1 MSSSSSR
8 PYAWVPTT
16 YLAEALPNQLVTMI
30 SMFLLLDMGITKDV
44 AAFYIGWL
52 QLPWVL
58 KFLWSPFIDTF
69 KTKRWWILA
78 METVICCAFA
88 LCAFLLNTA
97 FWLQALLALFFI
109 IAFSSATHDV
119 AVDGIYVLALQPH
132 EQSLYV
138 GIRNFFYRVGMVIAK
153 FAIVTLAGV
162 LMNPDHYGLPIATSW
177 TIALL
182 VLAVLFTGVTAWNFY
197 GVPRTEAPA
206 KVHLS
211 AGEVA
216 NDLLDTFRVFFRKT
230 HLVSALLFIFLFR
243 FPEAQL
249 NMMTTPFLKDTVANG
264 GLAMTNEQMGLL
276 TGILGVVGLLLGGI
290 LGGICVNRHGFRRWL
305 WPMVLSI
312 SIPDIVYVYL
322 AYAAPELATTAMK
335 LPIVGTCFFIEQL
348 GYGFGF
354 TACSLFLVY
363 FAIGRKSTSV
373 LSICTA
379 IQYAG
384 MLVPGMFAGYICEA
398 LGYVNFFWWVMLCC
412 LVTFAVS
419 AFIKIDPEY
428 GKKQ

>member
-1 MSSSSSR
+1 MSTTSLQNK

-30 SMFLLLDMGITKDV
+30 SMFLLLDMGISKDV

-52 QLPWVL
+52 QLPWVF
-58 KFLWSPFIDTF
+58 KFLWSPFIDSF
-69 KTKRWWILA
+69 KTKRWWIIT
-78 METVICCAFA
+78 MEVVICCGFA
-88 LCAFLLNTA
+88 LCAFFLNTD

-119 AVDGIYVLALQPH
+119 AVDGFYVIALTPP

-153 FAIVTLAGV
+153 FAIVALAGV
-162 LMNPDHYGLPIATSW
+162 LMNPNHYGLPVTTSW
-177 TIALL
+177 MIALL
-182 VLAVLFTGVTAWNFY
+182 VMSVLFVGITIWNFA
-197 GVPRTEAPA
+197 GVPRKEAPA
-206 KVHLS
+206 RVHLS
-211 AGEVA
+211 ASEVA
-216 NDLLDTFRVFFRKT
+216 NDLLDTFRVFFRKP

-249 NMMTTPFLKDTVANG
+249 NMMTTPFLKDTLANG
-264 GLAMTNEQMGLL
+264 GLAMTNEQMGVL
-276 TGILGVVGLLLGGI
+276 TGILGVVGLLVGGI
-290 LGGICVNRHGFRRWL
+290 VGGICVNRHGFKRWL

-312 SIPDIVYVYL
+312 SVPDLVYVYL
-322 AYAAPELATTAMK
+322 SITQVTDLWV
-335 LPIVGTCFFIEQL
+335 VGSCFFIEQL

-363 FAIGRKSTSV
+363 FAIGQKSTSV

-398 LGYVNFFWWVMLCC
+398 LGYINFFWWVMACC

-419 AFIKIDPEY
+419 ALIRIDPAY
-428 GKKQ
+428 GKRE

>member
-1 MSSSSSR
+1 MRTKTKAYS
-8 PYAWVPTT
+8 WVPTT

-30 SMFLLLDMGITKDV
+30 SMFLLLDMGVTKDV

-52 QLPWVL
+52 QLPWVF

-69 KTKRWWILA
+69 KTKRWWILT
-78 METVICCAFA
+78 MEVVICCGFA

-119 AVDGIYVLALQPH
+119 AVDGFYVIALSQSD
-132 EQSLYV
+132 QSLYV

-153 FAIVTLAGV
+153 FAIVALAGV
-162 LMNPDHYGLPIATSW
+162 LMNPDHFGLPIATSW
-177 TIALL
+177 MIALL
-182 VLAVLFTGVTAWNFY
+182 VLTVLFVCVTVWNFV
-197 GVPRTEAPA
+197 GVPKTEEPA
-206 KVHLS
+206 RVHLS
-211 AGEVA
+211 TAEVA
-216 NDLLDTFRVFFRKT
+216 NDLLDTFRVFLRKP

-249 NMMTTPFLKDTVANG
+249 NMMTTPFLKDTIANG
-264 GLAMTNEQMGLL
+264 GLAMTNEEMGVL
-276 TGILGVVGLLLGGI
+276 TGILGVIGLLVGGI
-290 LGGICVNRHGFRRWL
+290 VGGICVNRHGFKRWL

-312 SIPDIVYVYL
+312 SVPDLVYVYL
-322 AYAAPELATTAMK
+322 SLTQVTN
-335 LPIVGTCFFIEQL
+335 LWIVGTCFFIEQL

-363 FAIGRKSTSV
+363 FATGQKSTSV

-384 MLVPGMFAGYICEA
+384 MLVPGMFAGYICNA
-398 LGYVNFFWWVMLCC
+398 LGYVNFFWWIMLCC
-412 LVTFAVS
+412 LVTFIVS
-419 AFIKIDPEY
+419 AFIKIDPTFGIKE
-428 GKKQ
+428 KE

>member
-1 MSSSSSR
+1 MQAPITTTTAKR

-30 SMFLLLDMGITKDV
+30 SMFLLLDMGVSKDI

-78 METVICCAFA
+78 MEVVICCAFA
-88 LCAFLLNTA
+88 MCAFMLNAA

-119 AVDGIYVLALQPH
+119 AVDGFYVIALTPP

-138 GIRNFFYRVGMVIAK
+138 GIRNFFYRVGMVVAK
-153 FAIVTLAGV
+153 FAIVALAGV
-162 LMNPDHYGLPIATSW
+162 LMNPDGGAMPVATAW
-177 TIALL
+177 TIALAA
-182 VLAVLFTGVTAWNFY
+182 LAALFAAITAWNFI
-197 GVPRTEAPA
+197 GVPRTEAPER
-206 KVHLS
+206 KHLS
-211 AGEVA
+211 AKEVGD
-216 NDLLDTFRVFFRKT
+216 DLMDTFRVFLRKP

-249 NMMTTPFLKDTVANG
+249 NMMTTPFLKDTLANG
-264 GLAMTNEQMGLL
+264 GLAMTNEQMGML
-276 TGILGVVGLLLGGI
+276 TGIVGVAGLLIGGI
-290 LGGICVNRHGFRRWL
+290 AGGVCVNRHGFSRWL

-312 SIPDIVYVYL
+312 SVPDLVYVYL
-322 AYAAPELATTAMK
+322 STTQVTN
-335 LPIVGTCFFIEQL
+335 LGVIGTCFFIEQL

-363 FAIGRKSTSV
+363 FAIGPKSTSV

-384 MLVPGMFAGYICEA
+384 ILVPGMFAGYVCEA
-398 LGYVNFFWWVMLCC
+398 LGYVRFFWWVCACC
-412 LVTFAVS
+412 AVTAIVS
-419 AFIKIDPEY
+419 AFIHIDPDY
-428 GKKQ
+428 GREK